1 MKIAINR
8 DFGGFSLSDQAFEAL
23 LTRKNIAFDVVAN
36 KSSFIGNDYYLAG
49 RPHTN
54 ETYISDY
61 EVYSQRNDPDLIAVI
76 EQLGEAAN
84 GKYANIK
91 IVEIPDDVDWY
102 IEEYDGLEHVAE
114 AHRTWQ

>member
-8 DFGGFSLSDQAFEAL
+8 NFGGFSLSDQAFEAL
-23 LTRKNIAFDVVAN
+23 LVRKNIAFDIVNTEKAW
-36 KSSFIGNDYYLAG
+36 IGNDYYLAG

-54 ETYISDY
+54 ETYISNY

-76 EQLGEAAN
+76 EQLGKAAN

-91 IVEIPDDVDWY
+91 IVEIPDDVDWH
-102 IEEYDGLEHVAE
+102 IVEYDGREHVAE